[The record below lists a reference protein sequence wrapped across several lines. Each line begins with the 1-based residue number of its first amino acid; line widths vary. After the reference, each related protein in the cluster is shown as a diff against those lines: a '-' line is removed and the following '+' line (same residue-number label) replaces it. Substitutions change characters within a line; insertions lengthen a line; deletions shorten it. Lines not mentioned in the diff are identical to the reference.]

1 MMEPVNEFVI
11 IKPLENEEKTQGGI
25 IVKVDKKKEEVWRG
39 EVVAVEDNEDL
50 QVKAGDT
57 VLYDRYEAKDAEI
70 EGQKLQIV
78 AYDRILAILAKK
90 GE

>member
-1 MMEPVNEFVI
+1 MEPVNEFVI
-11 IKPLENEEKTQGGI
+11 IKPLDNEEKTVGGI
-25 IVKVDKKKEEVWRG
+25 IVATDKKKDEVWRG
-39 EVVAVEDNEDL
+39 EVVAVENNEDL
-50 QVKAGDT
+50 RVKVGDT

-78 AYDRILAILAKK
+78 GYDRILAILAKK